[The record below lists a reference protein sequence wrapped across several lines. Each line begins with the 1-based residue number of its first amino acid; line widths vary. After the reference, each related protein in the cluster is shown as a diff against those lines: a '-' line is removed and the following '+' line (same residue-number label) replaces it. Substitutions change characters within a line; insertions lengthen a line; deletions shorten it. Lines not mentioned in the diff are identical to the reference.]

1 LGLSYVLQSSIAGKV
16 SFTNLTANQTKRGD
30 NAFSI
35 ICFRK
40 NDCVGKVKAAAQNS
54 GKIKIGQE
62 LRYVLANFPDR
73 EFGTLTGRVKNI
85 SLLPDAEGK
94 LVDILLPE
102 NLKPITIKQP
112 FSARK

>member
-1 LGLSYVLQSSIAGKV
+1 
-16 SFTNLTANQTKRGD
+16 
-30 NAFSI
+30 
-35 ICFRK
+35 
-40 NDCVGKVKAAAQNS
+40 VGKVKAAAQNS

-112 FSARK
+112 FSARNDRLSRDHHRRFTFTKRILKPV